1 MARVRRRWIVMAGLL
16 ALTIAGCGGNP
27 TASPSAPASAAPT
40 GGPTA
45 AVTAGPT
52 PVASAAPSSSPSQ
65 PATSGGPTTPPGSV
79 ASDVLTFA
87 IGDDPTSLAGAPSD
101 RATRWVTNLLHAPL
115 YRLNARFEAVPWL
128 AAALPSVGV
137 DGMTWSVTL
146 RDGAR
151 FGDGSPI
158 TAEDVKMSYDLVLSR
173 SCMQDPVV
181 CQTIQDTVDSVT
193 VSGDRTIVLKLR
205 QKYAPLLETGLTA
218 VPILPAKAVEESFAR
233 LEGGLRNVTP
243 AEVSALADG
252 ITAAL
257 SDQACLVE
265 TPPASCAP
273 ETYVAQVEAIL
284 GRASLQLPDQAA
296 FTQDDGT
303 VDAYGYAQ
311 ALLDELNALSSTLGA
326 ADVDR
331 MAASLNLLDYARRP
345 VGAGPY
351 VFESYTPGDRV
362 VMARNPYWL
371 RTPVAPEKA
380 VAIISSSASAAT
392 ALQQGDLAWL
402 PEVDPEMVAT
412 MQSDPNVKVSTFAG
426 TDFFYIAFNMHDGR
440 IYRDPNL
447 RRAFAMC
454 IDHDGTVGRATEG
467 QGIPIVTPRPP
478 GSWMANPDLAA
489 YARDVQGARKLIEQ
503 SGWKR
508 GADGVYA
515 KGGKRLSTDL
525 WVREGRPQRAKFAQL
540 AKAQLRDCGIEVRVR
555 EVAFEPLM
563 PLLAFPNNFDTLL
576 GGDRA
581 SLNSAFDDYS
591 ILHSSQCTTKDLPNG
606 DNFVCWRNAEADK
619 LLEQER
625 TEHDPARRQEIYRGL
640 DKLIRDDV
648 PYYYLWY
655 DAGHRGYSNRLSAQ
669 HPEEVDTTSPLDWW
683 NQDAWVVAPR

>member
-1 MARVRRRWIVMAGLL
+1 LV
-16 ALTIAGCGGNP
+16 
-27 TASPSAPASAAPT
+27 PS
-40 GGPTA
+40 
-45 AVTAGPT
+45 
-52 PVASAAPSSSPSQ
+52 
-65 PATSGGPTTPPGSV
+65 
-79 ASDVLTFA
+79 DILTFA
-87 IGDDPTSLAGAPSD
+87 IGADPTSLAGAPAD
-101 RATRWVTNLLHAPL
+101 PATRWVTNLLHAPL
-115 YRLNARFEAVPWL
+115 YRLDAHYEAVPWL

-146 RDGAR
+146 RDGVR

-158 TAEDVKMSYDLVLSR
+158 TADDVRLSYELMLSR
-173 SCMQDPVV
+173 NCMQDPAV

-193 VSGDRTIVLKLR
+193 VSGERTIVLKLR

-218 VPILPAKAVEESFAR
+218 VPILPARAIEESFAR
-233 LEGGLRNVTP
+233 LEGGLQNVTP
-243 AEVSALADG
+243 AEVSGLAERIG
-252 ITAAL
+252 AAL
-257 SDQACLVE
+257 SDQACLAG

-284 GRASLQLPDQAA
+284 GRASLQLPDRQA
-296 FTQDDGT
+296 FTEDDGA

-311 ALLDELNALSSTLGA
+311 ALLDELSALNSTLGA
-326 ADVDR
+326 ADTDR
-331 MAASLNLLDYARRP
+331 VAASLNLLDYARRP

-351 VFESYTPGDRV
+351 VLESYTPGDRV
-362 VMARNPYWL
+362 VMTRNPYWF
-371 RTPVAPEKA
+371 RTPVAPGKA
-380 VAIISSSASAAT
+380 VALIGSSASAAT

-412 MQSDPNVKVSTFAG
+412 MQSDPNVRVSTFAG
-426 TDFFYIAFNMHDGR
+426 TDFFYIAFNMHEGR
-440 IYRDPNL
+440 IYSDPNL

-454 IDHDGTVGRATEG
+454 IDHDTTVMQATGGE
-467 QGIPIVTPRPP
+467 GIPIVTAKPP
-478 GSWMANPDLAA
+478 GSWMANPDLAP
-489 YARDVQGARKLIEQ
+489 YARDVKGAKRLIQQ
-503 SGWKR
+503 SGWTA

-515 KGGKRLSTDL
+515 KAGKRLSTDL
-525 WVREGRPQRAKFAQL
+525 WVRESRPQRAKFAQL
-540 AKAQLRDCGIEVRVR
+540 AKAQLKDCGIELRVR

-581 SLNSAFDDYS
+581 SLNSDFDDYS

-606 DNFVCWRNAEADK
+606 DNFVCWRNTEADK

-625 TEHDPARRQEIYRGL
+625 TEYDPARRREIYRSL
-640 DKLIRDDV
+640 DKLIRDDA

-655 DAGHRGYSNRLSAQ
+655 DAGHRGYSSRLSAQ
-669 HPEEVDTTSPLDWW
+669 PPDEVDMASPLDWW